1 MGNED
6 AEHVD
11 TDWSGRPAARRR
23 GWPKMKMLEGGAIL
37 VHREDG
43 TWEPVTDLVVKVING
58 RRYTQDDDGKWYPVD
73 DKWRVGKDP
82 VDPYADEGKEK
93 RRA

>member
-6 AEHVD
+6 DAERVD

-23 GWPKMKMLEGGAIL
+23 EWAELKQTDGGAL
-37 VHREDG
+37 LAKREDG
-43 TWEPVTDLVVKVING
+43 TWVPIQDLVVKEING
-58 RRYTQDDDGKWYPVD
+58 RNYTQGEDGKWYPVD

-82 VDPYADEGKEK
+82 VDPYADEGKE
-93 RRA
+93 